1 MNSNLPLHHQC
12 VVDVVET
19 KEMLGYHQFVGRGEL
34 FCQVIKEHG
43 ELNLDKNKAKFQF
56 FQTTHT
62 LTYLH
67 SNKICREDLQEK
79 ERRSQRK
86 RKGGGEEDLGPCRSV
101 CHVLLKFSYHS
112 LSLPLS
118 LFLPPSTS
126 PLHPASPPQ
135 FQRSGYPKF
144 HKD

>member
-62 LTYLH
+62 LAYLQ
-67 SNKICREDLQEK
+67 SNKVCRGDLQEK
-79 ERRSQRK
+79 ETRSWRK
-86 RKGGGEEDLGPCRSV
+86 RKGGGEEDHKSYRSV
-101 CHVLLKFSYHS
+101 RVMFY
-112 LSLPLS
+112 
-118 LFLPPSTS
+118 
-126 PLHPASPPQ
+126 
-135 FQRSGYPKF
+135 
-144 HKD
+144 